1 MSREKQGFDENLIR
15 IREVFPGLEALR
27 IGQCAAFLGID
38 RHTARRK
45 IRINEQT
52 KMVTVVNFARQISV

>member
-1 MSREKQGFDENLIR
+1 MSREKQGYADNLIR
-15 IREVFPGLEALR
+15 IREMFPGVEALR

-38 RHTARRK
+38 RHTARRR

-52 KMVTVVNFARQISV
+52 KRVTVNDFARQISI